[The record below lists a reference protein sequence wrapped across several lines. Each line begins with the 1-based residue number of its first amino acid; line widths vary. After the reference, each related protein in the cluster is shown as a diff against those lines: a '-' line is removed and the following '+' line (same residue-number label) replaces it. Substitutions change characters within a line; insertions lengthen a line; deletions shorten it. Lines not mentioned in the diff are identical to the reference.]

1 MKKIYCRVQCSAL
14 LVLLTL
20 LYTAAALPAHAQSTI
35 DPGSW
40 YRLANEFL
48 GAERALEI
56 NAADQSHPAMGK
68 AAQVP
73 GQLWRLQPTEGEGV
87 YQLTNKY
94 LGDGL
99 ALDIDPG
106 ESTKLLMTPA
116 EEISPGQLWEIT
128 PLGEGYYRLTNQS
141 LEAGWA
147 LDTYGDGANDPFM
160 GEMGDYA
167 GQFWKL
173 SPQGKVEA
181 SGTAAQEVGAP
192 ATDNKKKTGPKG
204 EEVLVWEEKYPD
216 GKTKFKYEYYVGGA
230 QPKSEEDHIV
240 RAKNDHA
247 FAGYYKAY
255 YETGKPVLEVNFK
268 GGIPEGKWVGYQENG
283 KVEWEVKFKDG
294 KREGKWL
301 SYSEDGTKYGEGQYV
316 AGKQEGEWIWYD
328 SEGGVLNSMI
338 FKNGVCV
345 EGCDS
350 GH

>member
-1 MKKIYCRVQCSAL
+1 M
-14 LVLLTL
+14 LLTL
-20 LYTAAALPAHAQSTI
+20 SHTTVAAAAQPQAAL
-35 DPGSW
+35 DPESW

-56 NAADQSHPAMGK
+56 SAADENHPAMGK

-87 YQLTNKY
+87 YQIINKY
-94 LGDGL
+94 VGDGL

-106 ESTKLLMTPA
+106 DSSKLQMTPA
-116 EEISPGQLWEIT
+116 AEISPGQLWEIT
-128 PLGEGYYRLTNQS
+128 PLGEGYYRLTNQG

-147 LDTYGDGANDPFM
+147 LDTYGDGENAPFM

-181 SGTAAQEVGAP
+181 SETAAQEVGGS
-192 ATDNKKKTGPKG
+192 ATENKKKTGPKG
-204 EEVLVWEEKYPD
+204 EGVLVWEEKYPD
-216 GKTKFKYEYYVGGA
+216 GKMKFKYEYYIGGV

-247 FAGYYKAY
+247 FAGYFKAY
-255 YETGKPVLEVNFK
+255 YETGKPVLEANFK
-268 GGIPEGKWVGYQENG
+268 DGIPAGKWVGYQENG

-316 AGKQEGEWIWYD
+316 AGKQEGEWTWYGSD
-328 SEGGVLNSMI
+328 GLPLNAMI

-345 EGCDS
+345 EGCNS
-350 GH
+350 GI